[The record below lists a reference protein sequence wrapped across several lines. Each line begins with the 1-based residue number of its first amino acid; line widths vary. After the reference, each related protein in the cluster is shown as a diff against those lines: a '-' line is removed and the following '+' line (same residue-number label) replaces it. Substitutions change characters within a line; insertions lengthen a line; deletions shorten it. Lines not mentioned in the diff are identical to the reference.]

1 LLGPNNKSATPEIS
15 FIVTIQAL
23 AKDLKERITAKQN
36 DAFRVGQ
43 QLDST
48 FPTRMLNPN
57 GRLSKAEFDERIQKL
72 GVMQKRI
79 QEFCITMSPAVIPQY
94 DESKSDILAV
104 YLDDSEKKAAVFDDL
119 VAKISLFVTSLK
131 NKQLTH
137 KTIKIDGKT
146 DFTVVTDNRKNIDLT
161 LLSSGE
167 QQEIVLL
174 YELIFK
180 TVSNTLILIDEP
192 ETSLHVTGQKD
203 FIKDILAIAKIQGIS
218 FCIATHSPQIINGRW
233 DFTTDLYILANKE
246 ANPDYE

>member
-1 LLGPNNKSATPEIS
+1 
-15 FIVTIQAL
+15 
-23 AKDLKERITAKQN
+23 
-36 DAFRVGQ
+36 
-43 QLDST
+43 
-48 FPTRMLNPN
+48 MLNPN

-72 GVMQKRI
+72 GVMQKRL
-79 QEFCITMSPAVIPQY
+79 QEFGITMSPAVIPQY

-146 DFTVVTDNRKNIDLT
+146 GFTVVTDNGKNIDLT

-174 YELIFK
+174 YELLFK

-192 ETSLHVTGQKD
+192 ETSLHVTWQKD

-233 DFTTDLYILANKE
+233 DLTTDLYILANKE